1 MVNMPCRV
9 AIINY
14 AAPVPREKGRNVFL
28 CWNTFESIII
38 KSLHN
43 FSEALISFLM
53 KVFTFLIKERIKP
66 SGTLSDKPISRL
78 CQAEPFK
85 VAS

>member
-14 AAPVPREKGRNVFL
+14 AALVPREKGRNVFL
-28 CWNTFESIII
+28 CWNTFEAIII